1 MSQRNNDECQFAVN
15 MFKSTEISLKSQLD
29 LLQKAIDDRK
39 SFRSINLLISRA
51 KTLQTEL
58 DKKTEAVL
66 RAKPH
71 QSTATSIL
79 DRQKVLTTRLQQS
92 ELEVDTMDDDG
103 LLSQS
108 STRFCDDVTIPSRP
122 SSRRLDSE
130 RSTPTRNV
138 ITEETFVEQAARSQP
153 NDTTVFINPPPISP
167 RPVKPSLFLNNQ
179 QIQDPPISHLI
190 NQQQNFHQQN
200 RNQFVDSNSTHHA
213 SHYHPMA
220 SNTLEQPNAN
230 HQKETLI
237 LAPLDMSD
245 LDHQLNQEPNFL
257 TAKDLDFS
265 GFQCKQKQFV
275 NRFGLSLTP
284 ESHGGFQNVNIP
296 CSTYLQDECENPFLG
311 KAIIDKPLNH
321 GPEYLTI
328 DQNPHSSKQN
338 YVQPMHYCFKNTLQ
352 PSTAANVV
360 SDVQSYCFS
369 KEQDVQLKPQKPENS
384 FVQRVSSFNIG
395 PNDPVK
401 NTTLTNSFP
410 IQGYQ
415 FKGLLFT
422 HLLPQCKQTSSQ
434 CRAIYNFLQRIPQPL
449 KKRTNQSIASIRLL
463 KPVWRILV
471 RTTQTLIYHILYPS
485 RTWQMKPLL
494 IKVTQTTKFR
504 TCDLPST

>member
-1 MSQRNNDECQFAVN
+1 MSQRNNDECHFAVN
-15 MFKSTEISLKSQLD
+15 MFKSTESSLKSQLD

-39 SFRSINLLISRA
+39 SFRSLNLLISRA

-79 DRQKVLTTRLQQS
+79 DRQKALTSRLQQY
-92 ELEVDTMDDDG
+92 ELEVDTLDDDG

-108 STRFCDDVTIPSRP
+108 STRFREDVTIPSRP

-138 ITEETFVEQAARSQP
+138 ITEETFVEQAASSQP
-153 NDTTVFINPPPISP
+153 NDTTVFLNPPPIPP

-179 QIQDPPISHLI
+179 QIQDPLISHLI

-213 SHYHPMA
+213 SHYHPTA
-220 SNTLEQPNAN
+220 SNTIEQPNAN
-230 HQKETLI
+230 HQQETLI
-237 LAPLDMSD
+237 LPPLNMSN

-257 TAKDLDFS
+257 TAKDLEFS
-265 GFQCKQKQFV
+265 GSQSKQKQFV
-275 NRFGLSLTP
+275 NRFSLSLTP
-284 ESHGGFQNVNIP
+284 ESQRGFRSVNVP
-296 CSTYLQDECENPFLG
+296 CPTLQDEGGNPFRG
-311 KAIIDKPLNH
+311 KAIIDKPLSH
-321 GPEYLTI
+321 GPEYVTI
-328 DQNPHSSKQN
+328 DHNPHSSKQN
-338 YVQPMHYCFKNTLQ
+338 YIQPMHYCFTNNLKPT
-352 PSTAANVV
+352 TAANVV

-410 IQGYQ
+410 IQGLAVQRPPVYPSTTPAQ
-415 FKGLLFT
+415 ANIQSVQSDLQLLTKHSTTSQEANKPVHSFNPAT
-422 HLLPQCKQTSSQ
+422 QTSMVDIGQNNANAYLS
-434 CRAIYNFLQRIPQPL
+434 YPL
-449 KKRTNQSIASIRLL
+449 PIKNIKQLN
-463 KPVWRILV
+463 
-471 RTTQTLIYHILYPS
+471 
-485 RTWQMKPLL
+485 PL
-494 IKVTQTTKFR
+494 
-504 TCDLPST
+504 